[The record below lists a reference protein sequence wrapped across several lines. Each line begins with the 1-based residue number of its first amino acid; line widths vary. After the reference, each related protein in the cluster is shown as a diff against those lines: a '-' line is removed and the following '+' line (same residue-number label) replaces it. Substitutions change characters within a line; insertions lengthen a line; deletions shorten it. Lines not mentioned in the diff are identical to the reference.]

1 MLTKKYAADSPIEF
15 LTQSFYEQLSSQ
27 RPSACVGIKYALSN
41 LMFFSHEFRLQWDFS
56 NRSFRYPTNRLFWF
70 FVLNRREFFQNVSST
85 VRTRAFNP
93 SGLLIPIGE
102 NFENLTRSRNFVL
115 TCRAINT
122 SRESMYIAWV
132 VKIMTRQ
139 VSSPKKFPYCDN
151 IFHIKNWL
159 NLAEFISHSKKNKF
173 LLFN

>member
-27 RPSACVGIKYALSN
+27 RPSACVGIKYALWN

-56 NRSFRYPTNRLFWF
+56 NRSFRYRSNRLFWF
-70 FVLNRREFFQNVSST
+70 FVLNREFFQNVSSI

-115 TCRAINT
+115 TRRAINT
-122 SRESMYIAWV
+122 SRESKYIASV

-139 VSSPKKFPYCDN
+139 VFLLKKFPYCDN
-151 IFHIKNWL
+151 IFHVKDWL
-159 NLAEFISHSKKNKF
+159 NLAEFISHSKKNNF